1 MDLLKYGQRT
11 VLCDLSEEWVLG
23 IVSFVTEGLCSTSTE
38 LKSSFSVE
46 PNKVMFIWHLLC
58 FSRAVH
64 SYAVSC
70 TVLVCGPQPQCI
82 LFYPLKVYFCFAEA
96 VHSYAVSCTVLVC
109 GPQPQCILFYPL
121 KVYFCFAE
129 AVHSC
134 SIAWTV
140 FPVVICVVL
149 SLLCPL
155 RLSAEVINGHLEPMT
170 SSRCDTKEQ
179 DWQDF
184 HYFLSIVPEG
194 EINYKIRTNSRDNSC
209 VLYCVSLQ
217 ESWTFF
223 PVGETG
229 LRLTSPVWYRTSV
242 AISKPIACW
251 N

>member
-1 MDLLKYGQRT
+1 MCSTDTLDLTLSECKVHWVHIHLMDLLKYGQRT
-11 VLCDLSEEWVLG
+11 LLCDLSEEWVLG
-23 IVSFVTEGLCSTSTE
+23 IVSFMTEGLCSTSTE

-58 FSRAVH
+58 FARAVH

-70 TVLVCGPQPQCI
+70 TVLVCGPQPQ
-82 LFYPLKVYFCFAEA
+82 
-96 VHSYAVSCTVLVC
+96 S
-109 GPQPQCILFYPL
+109 ILFYPL

-217 ESWTFF
+217 ESWTFS